1 MGLFF
6 VYILKASVCL
16 ALFYLFYKV
25 LLSKETFHRF
35 NRMALLG
42 LLVLSATIPAIKITA
57 ESAQAATF
65 GNIGDMWMINQANL
79 KPEESS
85 PAFNWGIILVSA
97 YLGGTLFFFAKYLYA
112 ICRMLV
118 FIRHGRISKTTDGFR
133 LVIHDKE
140 IAPFSWMHYI
150 VISEKDADD
159 NLKAILAHEKAHAR
173 LGHSWDIMLAEA
185 CIWLHWFNPA
195 AWLLKRELQDI
206 HEYEADEAVLT
217 EGINAKEYQSLLIK
231 KAVGSRLYSL
241 ANSINHSSLKKRI
254 TMMMKKKS
262 NPWASAKYLYV
273 LPLAAVAVA
282 AFARPEISQ
291 PLNEVSSVKVTDF
304 MAMSNAANDKNAV
317 KADAAQEKIIVI
329 GHGSMDKDSIK
340 SDISNKNI
348 TIISYKGDN
357 TDGNNPLVILDGK
370 EYIGNLENLNPET
383 IESISVLKD
392 KESISRYGEKGKNGV
407 IVVTSKNTDATKPL
421 IILDG
426 KEYLKDINEINPESI
441 ESISV
446 LKDEKATSQYGE
458 KGKNGVILITSKKK

>member
-1 MGLFF
+1 
-6 VYILKASVCL
+6 
-16 ALFYLFYKV
+16 
-25 LLSKETFHRF
+25 
-35 NRMALLG
+35 
-42 LLVLSATIPAIKITA
+42 
-57 ESAQAATF
+57 
-65 GNIGDMWMINQANL
+65 
-79 KPEESS
+79 
-85 PAFNWGIILVSA
+85 
-97 YLGGTLFFFAKYLYA
+97 
-112 ICRMLV
+112 
-118 FIRHGRISKTTDGFR
+118 
-133 LVIHDKE
+133 
-140 IAPFSWMHYI
+140 
-150 VISEKDADD
+150 
-159 NLKAILAHEKAHAR
+159 
-173 LGHSWDIMLAEA
+173 
-185 CIWLHWFNPA
+185 
-195 AWLLKRELQDI
+195 
-206 HEYEADEAVLT
+206 
-217 EGINAKEYQSLLIK
+217 
-231 KAVGSRLYSL
+231 
-241 ANSINHSSLKKRI
+241 
-254 TMMMKKKS
+254 MMMKKKS

-348 TIISYKGDN
+348 TIIGYKGDD

-392 KESISRYGEKGKNGV
+392 KESTSRYGEKGKNGV
-407 IVVTSKNTDATKPL
+407 IVVTSKNTDATRPL

-446 LKDEKATSQYGE
+446 LKDEKATSQYGK